1 MSWKY
6 EGTCSAEKE
15 YVCGKEDGFY
25 IKYVEFSLESAVCC
39 QHAMKKKRPLPV
51 WLLQKRMPGIR
62 KTRQN
67 QRLPKKK
74 PDKAKADP
82 GGEEKE
88 GSIWVYVCGE
98 VASPGVYE
106 LQEGDR
112 ITHAIEAAGGLTE
125 AAGQVYLNQAAHL
138 TDGQRI
144 YVPSREEE
152 QTLKEEGSPSDMADA
167 GMGKDTGIINLN
179 TATKAEL
186 LSLSGIGE
194 SRAEAIIA
202 YRETNGGFRK
212 IEDLKKVDG
221 IKEGIFQ
228 KIREQITVE

>member
-1 MSWKY
+1 MQKRRRILYQVCGIILGIS
-6 EGTCSAEKE
+6 CMLSACHEKE
-15 YVCGKEDGFY
+15 ETFTSVAAAEADAGDKKNEA
-25 IKYVEFSLESAVCC
+25 ESKA
-39 QHAMKKKRPLPV
+39 AEE
-51 WLLQKRMPGIR
+51 
-62 KTRQN
+62 
-67 QRLPKKK
+67 K
-74 PDKAKADP
+74 PDRAKADP

-144 YVPSREEE
+144 YVPSKEEE
-152 QTLKEEGSPSDMADA
+152 QSLTEELSPTDRADGQTA
-167 GMGKDTGIINLN
+167 KDTGKVNLN

-186 LSLSGIGE
+186 LSLNGIGE
-194 SRAEAIIA
+194 SRAEAILA
-202 YRETNGGFRK
+202 YREANGRFGN

>member
-1 MSWKY
+1 MRKRRRILYQICGIFLGIS
-6 EGTCSAEKE
+6 CMLSACHEKE
-15 YVCGKEDGFY
+15 ETFTSVAAEEADAGDKKNEA
-25 IKYVEFSLESAVCC
+25 ESKA
-39 QHAMKKKRPLPV
+39 AEE
-51 WLLQKRMPGIR
+51 
-62 KTRQN
+62 
-67 QRLPKKK
+67 K

>member
-1 MSWKY
+1 MQKRRRILYQVCGIILGIS
-6 EGTCSAEKE
+6 CMLSACHEKE
-15 YVCGKEDGFY
+15 ETFTSVAAAEADAGDKKNEA
-25 IKYVEFSLESAVCC
+25 ESKA
-39 QHAMKKKRPLPV
+39 AEE
-51 WLLQKRMPGIR
+51 
-62 KTRQN
+62 
-67 QRLPKKK
+67 K
-74 PDKAKADP
+74 PARAKADP
-82 GGEEKE
+82 GGEEHE

-98 VASPGVYE
+98 VATPGVYE

-144 YVPSREEE
+144 YVPSKEEE
-152 QTLKEEGSPSDMADA
+152 QSLTEELSPTDRADGQTA
-167 GMGKDTGIINLN
+167 KDTGKVNLN

-186 LSLSGIGE
+186 LSLNGIGE
-194 SRAEAIIA
+194 SRAEAILA
-202 YRETNGGFRK
+202 YREANGRFGN

>member
-1 MSWKY
+1 MRKRRRILYQICGIFLGIS
-6 EGTCSAEKE
+6 CMLSACHEKE
-15 YVCGKEDGFY
+15 ETFTSVAAAEADAGDKKNEA
-25 IKYVEFSLESAVCC
+25 ES
-39 QHAMKKKRPLPV
+39 
-51 WLLQKRMPGIR
+51 
-62 KTRQN
+62 
-67 QRLPKKK
+67 
-74 PDKAKADP
+74 KAA
-82 GGEEKE
+82 EEKE

-144 YVPSREEE
+144 YVPSKEEE

>member
-1 MSWKY
+1 MRKRRRILYQICGIFLGIS
-6 EGTCSAEKE
+6 CMLSACHEKE
-15 YVCGKEDGFY
+15 ETFTSVAAAEADAGDKKNE
-25 IKYVEFSLESAVCC
+25 VESKAAEE
-39 QHAMKKKRPLPV
+39 
-51 WLLQKRMPGIR
+51 
-62 KTRQN
+62 
-67 QRLPKKK
+67 K

-88 GSIWVYVCGE
+88 GSIWVYVCG
-98 VASPGVYE
+98 
-106 LQEGDR
+106 
-112 ITHAIEAAGGLTE
+112 AAGGLTE

>member
-1 MSWKY
+1 MQKRRRILYQVCGIILGIS
-6 EGTCSAEKE
+6 CMLSACHEKE
-15 YVCGKEDGFY
+15 ETFTSVAAAEADAGDKKNEA
-25 IKYVEFSLESAVCC
+25 ESKA
-39 QHAMKKKRPLPV
+39 AEE
-51 WLLQKRMPGIR
+51 
-62 KTRQN
+62 
-67 QRLPKKK
+67 K

-98 VASPGVYE
+98 VATPGVYE

-144 YVPSREEE
+144 YVPSKEEE
-152 QTLKEEGSPSDMADA
+152 QSLTEELSPTDRADGQTA
-167 GMGKDTGIINLN
+167 KDTGKVNLN

-186 LSLSGIGE
+186 LSLNGIGE
-194 SRAEAIIA
+194 SRAEAILA
-202 YRETNGGFRK
+202 YREANGRFGN

>member
-67 QRLPKKK
+67 QRLPKKSRIRQK
-74 PDKAKADP
+74 Q
-82 GGEEKE
+82 
-88 GSIWVYVCGE
+88 IR
-98 VASPGVYE
+98 E

-125 AAGQVYLNQAAHL
+125 AAGQVYLNQAVHL

-152 QTLKEEGSPSDMADA
+152 QTLKEEGSPSDMADD

>member
-1 MSWKY
+1 MRKRRRVLYQICGIFLGIS
-6 EGTCSAEKE
+6 CMLSACHEKE
-15 YVCGKEDGFY
+15 ETFTSVAAVEADTGDKQDEAESKDAKE
-25 IKYVEFSLESAVCC
+25 
-39 QHAMKKKRPLPV
+39 
-51 WLLQKRMPGIR
+51 MPDE
-62 KTRQN
+62 T
-67 QRLPKKK
+67 
-74 PDKAKADP
+74 KADP
-82 GGEEKE
+82 GGGDKA

-98 VASPGVYE
+98 VAAPGVYE

-152 QTLKEEGSPSDMADA
+152 QTLKEEVASPELADGQTA
-167 GMGKDTGIINLN
+167 KDTGKVNLN

-186 LSLSGIGE
+186 LSLNGIGE
-194 SRAEAIIA
+194 SRAEAILA
-202 YRETNGGFRK
+202 YRETNGGFSK

-221 IKEGIFQ
+221 IKDGIFQ

>member
-1 MSWKY
+1 MRKRRRILYQVCGIILGIS
-6 EGTCSAEKE
+6 CMLSACHEKE
-15 YVCGKEDGFY
+15 ETFTSVAA
-25 IKYVEFSLESAVCC
+25 VEADAGDKKNEAESKA
-39 QHAMKKKRPLPV
+39 AEE
-51 WLLQKRMPGIR
+51 
-62 KTRQN
+62 
-67 QRLPKKK
+67 K

-144 YVPSREEE
+144 YVPSKEEE
-152 QTLKEEGSPSDMADA
+152 QSLTEELSPTDRANGQTA
-167 GMGKDTGIINLN
+167 KDTGKVNLN

-186 LSLSGIGE
+186 LSLNGIGE
-194 SRAEAIIA
+194 SRAEAILA
-202 YRETNGGFRK
+202 YREANGRFGN

>member
-1 MSWKY
+1 MRKRRRILYQICGIFLGISCMMSA
-6 EGTCSAEKE
+6 CHEKE
-15 YVCGKEDGFY
+15 ETFTSVAAAEADAGDKKNEA
-25 IKYVEFSLESAVCC
+25 ESKA
-39 QHAMKKKRPLPV
+39 AEE
-51 WLLQKRMPGIR
+51 
-62 KTRQN
+62 
-67 QRLPKKK
+67 K

-152 QTLKEEGSPSDMADA
+152 QTLKEE
-167 GMGKDTGIINLN
+167 
-179 TATKAEL
+179 
-186 LSLSGIGE
+186 
-194 SRAEAIIA
+194 EAIIA

>member
-1 MSWKY
+1 MRKRRRILYQICGIFLGISCMLS
-6 EGTCSAEKE
+6 ECHEKE
-15 YVCGKEDGFY
+15 ETFTSVAAAEADAGDKKNEA
-25 IKYVEFSLESAVCC
+25 ES
-39 QHAMKKKRPLPV
+39 
-51 WLLQKRMPGIR
+51 
-62 KTRQN
+62 
-67 QRLPKKK
+67 
-74 PDKAKADP
+74 KAA
-82 GGEEKE
+82 EEKE

>member
-1 MSWKY
+1 MRKRRQILYQICGIFLGIS
-6 EGTCSAEKE
+6 CMLSACHEKE
-15 YVCGKEDGFY
+15 ETFTSVAAAEADAGD
-25 IKYVEFSLESAVCC
+25 
-39 QHAMKKKRPLPV
+39 KK
-51 WLLQKRMPGIR
+51 
-62 KTRQN
+62 N
-67 QRLPKKK
+67 
-74 PDKAKADP
+74 
-82 GGEEKE
+82 
-88 GSIWVYVCGE
+88 
-98 VASPGVYE
+98 
-106 LQEGDR
+106 
-112 ITHAIEAAGGLTE
+112 E

-152 QTLKEEGSPSDMADA
+152 QTLKEEDSPSDMADA

>member
-1 MSWKY
+1 MQKRRRILYQVCGIILGIS
-6 EGTCSAEKE
+6 CMLSACHEKE
-15 YVCGKEDGFY
+15 ETFTSVAAAEADAGDKKNEA
-25 IKYVEFSLESAVCC
+25 ESKA
-39 QHAMKKKRPLPV
+39 AEE
-51 WLLQKRMPGIR
+51 
-62 KTRQN
+62 
-67 QRLPKKK
+67 K
-74 PDKAKADP
+74 PDRAKADP

-98 VASPGVYE
+98 VATPGVYE

-144 YVPSREEE
+144 YVPSKEEE
-152 QTLKEEGSPSDMADA
+152 QSLTEELSPTDRADGQTA
-167 GMGKDTGIINLN
+167 KDTGKVNLN

-186 LSLSGIGE
+186 LSLNGIGE
-194 SRAEAIIA
+194 SRAEAILA
-202 YRETNGGFRK
+202 YREANGRFGN

>member
-25 IKYVEFSLESAVCC
+25 IKYGIFLGISCMLSACHEKEETFTSVAAAEADAGDKKNEAESKA
-39 QHAMKKKRPLPV
+39 AEE
-51 WLLQKRMPGIR
+51 
-62 KTRQN
+62 
-67 QRLPKKK
+67 K

>member
-1 MSWKY
+1 ML
-6 EGTCSAEKE
+6 SACHEKE
-15 YVCGKEDGFY
+15 ETFTSVAA
-25 IKYVEFSLESAVCC
+25 VEADAGDKKNEAESKA
-39 QHAMKKKRPLPV
+39 AEE
-51 WLLQKRMPGIR
+51 
-62 KTRQN
+62 
-67 QRLPKKK
+67 K

-144 YVPSREEE
+144 YVPSKEEE
-152 QTLKEEGSPSDMADA
+152 QSLTEELSPTDRANGQTA
-167 GMGKDTGIINLN
+167 KDTGKVNLN

-186 LSLSGIGE
+186 LSLNGIGE
-194 SRAEAIIA
+194 SRAEAILA
-202 YRETNGGFRK
+202 YREANGRFGN

>member
-1 MSWKY
+1 MRKRRRILYQVCGIILGIS
-6 EGTCSAEKE
+6 CMLSACHEKE
-15 YVCGKEDGFY
+15 ETFTSVAAAEADAGDKKNEA
-25 IKYVEFSLESAVCC
+25 ESKA
-39 QHAMKKKRPLPV
+39 AEE
-51 WLLQKRMPGIR
+51 
-62 KTRQN
+62 
-67 QRLPKKK
+67 K

-144 YVPSREEE
+144 YVPSKEEE
-152 QTLKEEGSPSDMADA
+152 QSLTEELSPTDRADGQTA
-167 GMGKDTGIINLN
+167 KDTGKVNLN

-186 LSLSGIGE
+186 LSLNGIGE
-194 SRAEAIIA
+194 SRAEAILA
-202 YRETNGGFRK
+202 YREANGRFGN

-221 IKEGIFQ
+221 IKDGIFQ

>member
-1 MSWKY
+1 M
-6 EGTCSAEKE
+6 
-15 YVCGKEDGFY
+15 
-25 IKYVEFSLESAVCC
+25 
-39 QHAMKKKRPLPV
+39 
-51 WLLQKRMPGIR
+51 
-62 KTRQN
+62 
-67 QRLPKKK
+67 
-74 PDKAKADP
+74 
-82 GGEEKE
+82 
-88 GSIWVYVCGE
+88 YVCGE

-112 ITHAIEAAGGLTE
+112 ITHAREAAGGLTE

-152 QTLKEEGSPSDMADA
+152 QTLKEEDSPSDMADA

>member
-1 MSWKY
+1 MQKRRRILYQVCGIILGIS
-6 EGTCSAEKE
+6 CMLSACHEKE
-15 YVCGKEDGFY
+15 ETFTSVAAAEADAGDKKNEA
-25 IKYVEFSLESAVCC
+25 ESKA
-39 QHAMKKKRPLPV
+39 AEE
-51 WLLQKRMPGIR
+51 
-62 KTRQN
+62 
-67 QRLPKKK
+67 K
-74 PDKAKADP
+74 PDRAKADP
-82 GGEEKE
+82 GGEENE

-98 VASPGVYE
+98 VATPGVYE

-138 TDGQRI
+138 IDGQRI
-144 YVPSREEE
+144 YVPSKEEE
-152 QTLKEEGSPSDMADA
+152 QSLTEELSPTDRADGQTA
-167 GMGKDTGIINLN
+167 KDTGKVNLN

-186 LSLSGIGE
+186 LSLNGIGE
-194 SRAEAIIA
+194 SRAEAILA
-202 YRETNGGFRK
+202 YREANGRFGN

>member
-1 MSWKY
+1 MAA
-6 EGTCSAEKE
+6 AEADAGDKKNE
-15 YVCGKEDGFY
+15 A
-25 IKYVEFSLESAVCC
+25 ESKA
-39 QHAMKKKRPLPV
+39 AEE
-51 WLLQKRMPGIR
+51 
-62 KTRQN
+62 
-67 QRLPKKK
+67 K

-167 GMGKDTGIINLN
+167 GTEKDTGKINLN

>member
-51 WLLQKRMPGIR
+51 WLLQKRMPG
-62 KTRQN
+62 
-67 QRLPKKK
+67 
-74 PDKAKADP
+74 
-82 GGEEKE
+82 
-88 GSIWVYVCGE
+88 
-98 VASPGVYE
+98 
-106 LQEGDR
+106 
-112 ITHAIEAAGGLTE
+112 
-125 AAGQVYLNQAAHL
+125 
-138 TDGQRI
+138 I

>member
-1 MSWKY
+1 MRKRRRILYQICGIFLGISSML
-6 EGTCSAEKE
+6 SACHEKE
-15 YVCGKEDGFY
+15 ETFTSVAA
-25 IKYVEFSLESAVCC
+25 VEAEADAGDKKNEAESKA
-39 QHAMKKKRPLPV
+39 AEE
-51 WLLQKRMPGIR
+51 
-62 KTRQN
+62 
-67 QRLPKKK
+67 K

-98 VASPGVYE
+98 VTSPGVYE

-152 QTLKEEGSPSDMADA
+152 QTLKEESSPPDIADA
-167 GMGKDTGIINLN
+167 GMAKDTGKINLN

-202 YRETNGGFRK
+202 YRETSGGFSK

-221 IKEGIFQ
+221 IKDGIFQ

>member
-1 MSWKY
+1 MRKRRRILYQVCGIILGIS
-6 EGTCSAEKE
+6 CMLSACHEKE
-15 YVCGKEDGFY
+15 ETFTSVAA
-25 IKYVEFSLESAVCC
+25 VEADAGDKKNEAESKA
-39 QHAMKKKRPLPV
+39 AEE
-51 WLLQKRMPGIR
+51 
-62 KTRQN
+62 
-67 QRLPKKK
+67 K
-74 PDKAKADP
+74 PDRAKADP
-82 GGEEKE
+82 GGEENE

-98 VASPGVYE
+98 VATPGVYE

-144 YVPSREEE
+144 YVPSKEEE
-152 QTLKEEGSPSDMADA
+152 QSLTEELSPTDRADGQTA
-167 GMGKDTGIINLN
+167 KDTGKVNLN

-186 LSLSGIGE
+186 LSLNGIGE
-194 SRAEAIIA
+194 SRAEAILA
-202 YRETNGGFRK
+202 YREANGRFGN

>member
-1 MSWKY
+1 MRKRRRILY
-6 EGTCSAEKE
+6 QICGIFLGTCCMLSACHEKE
-15 YVCGKEDGFY
+15 ETFTSVAAAEADAGDKKNET
-25 IKYVEFSLESAVCC
+25 ESKA
-39 QHAMKKKRPLPV
+39 AEE
-51 WLLQKRMPGIR
+51 
-62 KTRQN
+62 
-67 QRLPKKK
+67 K

-144 YVPSREEE
+144 YVPSKEEE

>member
-1 MSWKY
+1 MQKRRRILY
-6 EGTCSAEKE
+6 Q
-15 YVCGKEDGFY
+15 VCGIILGISCMLSACHEKDETFTSVAA
-25 IKYVEFSLESAVCC
+25 VEADAGDKKNEAESKA
-39 QHAMKKKRPLPV
+39 AEE
-51 WLLQKRMPGIR
+51 
-62 KTRQN
+62 
-67 QRLPKKK
+67 K
-74 PDKAKADP
+74 PDRAKADP
-82 GGEEKE
+82 GGEENE

-98 VASPGVYE
+98 VATPGVYE

-144 YVPSREEE
+144 YVPSKEEE
-152 QTLKEEGSPSDMADA
+152 QSLTEELSPTDRADGQTA
-167 GMGKDTGIINLN
+167 KDTGKVNLN

-186 LSLSGIGE
+186 LSLNGIGE
-194 SRAEAIIA
+194 SRAEAILA
-202 YRETNGGFRK
+202 YREANGRFGN

>member
-1 MSWKY
+1 MRKRRRILYPICGIFLGIS
-6 EGTCSAEKE
+6 CMLSACHEKE
-15 YVCGKEDGFY
+15 ETFTSVAAVEADTGDKQDEAKSKDAKE
-25 IKYVEFSLESAVCC
+25 
-39 QHAMKKKRPLPV
+39 
-51 WLLQKRMPGIR
+51 MPDE
-62 KTRQN
+62 T
-67 QRLPKKK
+67 
-74 PDKAKADP
+74 KADP
-82 GGEEKE
+82 GGGDKA

-98 VASPGVYE
+98 VAAPGVYE

-152 QTLKEEGSPSDMADA
+152 QTLKEEVASPELADGQTA
-167 GMGKDTGIINLN
+167 KDTGKVNLN

-186 LSLSGIGE
+186 LSLNGIGE
-194 SRAEAIIA
+194 SRAEAILA
-202 YRETNGGFRK
+202 YRETNGGFSK

-221 IKEGIFQ
+221 IKDGIFQ

>member
-1 MSWKY
+1 MRKRRQILYQICGIFLGIS
-6 EGTCSAEKE
+6 CMLSACHEKE
-15 YVCGKEDGFY
+15 ETFTSVAAAEADAGDKKNEA
-25 IKYVEFSLESAVCC
+25 ESKA
-39 QHAMKKKRPLPV
+39 AEE
-51 WLLQKRMPGIR
+51 
-62 KTRQN
+62 
-67 QRLPKKK
+67 K
-74 PDKAKADP
+74 PDKEKADP

-125 AAGQVYLNQAAHL
+125 AAGQVYLNQAA
-138 TDGQRI
+138 
-144 YVPSREEE
+144 
-152 QTLKEEGSPSDMADA
+152 DMADA